1 MPAARTKLVLLDRDG
16 VINHDSGDFIKS
28 VGEWQPIE
36 GSLEAI
42 AALAGA
48 GIRVAVNTNQSGIGR
63 GLYDEATLAGIHA
76 HMRAAVRS
84 AGGDLAGI
92 YYCPHVPED
101 DCECRKPRPGMFR
114 QLERELGCSV
124 AGSVFIGDRLSD
136 IEAADAVGARAV
148 LVRTGTGALTEH
160 TLGERRIE
168 VFDDLRAAVHA
179 LLSEAR

>member
-1 MPAARTKLVLLDRDG
+1 
-16 VINHDSGDFIKS
+16 
-28 VGEWQPIE
+28 
-36 GSLEAI
+36 
-42 AALAGA
+42 
-48 GIRVAVNTNQSGIGR
+48 
-63 GLYDEATLAGIHA
+63 
-76 HMRAAVRS
+76 
-84 AGGDLAGI
+84 
-92 YYCPHVPED
+92 
-101 DCECRKPRPGMFR
+101 MFR